1 VSPRL
6 PRVTAAQAIRVLEK
20 LGFGLARQSGSHK
33 IYKNAEGKTI
43 SETKRGHRVHE
54 MLTRCPLFLL
64 PVSTLVVFLP
74 PPVLQPRLVES
85 AQCLLVF
92 LGSDL
97 ATQAGVAYSFMS
109 REILIHQAD
118 VDAR

>member
-1 VSPRL
+1 L

-54 MLTRCPLFLL
+54 ML
-64 PVSTLVVFLP
+64 
-74 PPVLQPRLVES
+74 
-85 AQCLLVF
+85 
-92 LGSDL
+92 
-97 ATQAGVAYSFMS
+97 
-109 REILIHQAD
+109 
-118 VDAR
+118 